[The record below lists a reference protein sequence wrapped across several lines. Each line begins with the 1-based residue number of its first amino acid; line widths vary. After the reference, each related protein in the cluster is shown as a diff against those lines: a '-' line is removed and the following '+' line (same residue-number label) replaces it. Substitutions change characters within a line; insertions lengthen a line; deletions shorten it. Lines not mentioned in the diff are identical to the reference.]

1 MVFQNEKVLNG
12 QDDYPAGRLQDF
24 ERKRSMKIT
33 RFFSPSRYMRRI
45 RAILLK
51 RRYNVAAM
59 AAVER
64 AKFSALGFDYGAA
77 QKNLDIVL
85 NEMGKPAYSL
95 SNGIASVHWLL
106 FACLISKRKVDRILE
121 IGTFDGET
129 AALLARLFP
138 DAEIVT
144 VDLPAT
150 DPILAE
156 SYDYARGGAEKM
168 EAFEQRLATNT
179 RAANIRLVRVNSFFL
194 PGAVKG
200 LFDLIWV
207 DGGHL
212 YPEIAWDIC
221 NAYHCLKPGGTL
233 MCDDVIPAPD
243 GLRDAYVS
251 PDSHSVLRYVADR
264 SGDVLS
270 LFLKREAPEWS
281 ADPRQRKFVAML
293 NKRLAAPVPSQR

>member
-1 MVFQNEKVLNG
+1 MKI
-12 QDDYPAGRLQDF
+12 
-24 ERKRSMKIT
+24 SKIT
-33 RFFSPSRYMRRI
+33 RFFRPTRYSRRI
-45 RAILLK
+45 RAFLLK
-51 RRYNVAAM
+51 CRYDMAAV

-64 AKFSALGFDYGAA
+64 AKFTALGFDYSAA
-77 QKNLDIVL
+77 RKNLDIVL
-85 NEMGKPAYSL
+85 KEMQKPAYSD

-106 FACLISKRKVDRILE
+106 FACLAGNRKVDRILE

-144 VDLPAT
+144 VDLPST

-156 SYDYARGGAEKM
+156 SYDYARGGAEKLN
-168 EAFEQRLATNT
+168 AFEQRLANNT
-179 RAANIRLVRVNSFFL
+179 RAANIKLVRVNSFFL
-194 PGAVKG
+194 PAAVDG

-212 YPEIAWDIC
+212 YPEVAWDLC

-233 MCDDVIPAPD
+233 MCDDVIPLSD

-251 PDSHSVLRYVADR
+251 PDSHSVLRYVVDR
-264 SGDVLS
+264 SGDAIS

-293 NKRLAAPVPSQR
+293 KKRLAAQVPTQR